1 MIMFFFIFEQQ
12 LGTTI
17 LSRKTAVEFIIN
29 PIAGTKSKGIFK
41 DLIKQHLDLDVFSYE
56 ISYTK
61 ERGHAYELATQAVSK
76 GKEYI
81 IAVGGDGTVNEIA
94 KALIYESAALGII
107 PFGSGNGLA
116 RHLGISLKPIS
127 AIRAINHQVVK
138 TIDAGTVNGYPF
150 FCTAGVGFDAH
161 VGRIFSKATKRGFST
176 YVKTVL
182 KEFIR
187 YNADQYKISIDGNTA
202 IEQEAF
208 SITFANAS
216 QYGNNAYICPGADIA
231 DGKLNLTIIE
241 KHPKLAGMRLGLQLF
256 DKSIDTSPFVN
267 SYPMEEAVVSCPTA
281 SCFHLDGESLP
292 LKGEG
297 LAVSVIPKCL
307 NVLVP

>member
-1 MIMFFFIFEQQ
+1 M
-12 LGTTI
+12 
-17 LSRKTAVEFIIN
+17 SRKKEVEFIIN
-29 PIAGTKSKGIFK
+29 PFAGTKSKETFK
-41 DLIKQHLDLDVFSYE
+41 DLVKQHLDLDVFSYE

-61 ERGHAYELATQAVSK
+61 ESGHAYELAMQAISK

-81 IAVGGDGTVNEIA
+81 IAVGGDGTVNEVG

-107 PFGSGNGLA
+107 PLGSGNGLA
-116 RHLGISLKPIS
+116 RHLGISLNPTS

-138 TIDAGTVNGYPF
+138 TIDAGRINGYPF

-161 VGRIFSKATKRGFST
+161 VGRIFSMATKRGFST

-182 KEFIR
+182 KEFLR
-187 YNADQYKISIDGNTA
+187 YKVNRYKISVDGNTP
-202 IEQEAF
+202 ILSEAF
-208 SITFANAS
+208 SITFANAA
-216 QYGNNAYICPGADIA
+216 QYGNNAYISPHADIS

-241 KHPKLAGMRLGLQLF
+241 KHPKTAGMRLGLQLF
-256 DKSIDTSPFVN
+256 DKSIHTNTFVKTY
-267 SYPMEEAVVSCPTA
+267 SMEEAVVSCPTA
-281 SCFHLDGESLP
+281 NCFHLDGESLP

-297 LAVSVIPKCL
+297 LAVSVIPQCL